1 MQAGNSGKTIKQ
13 KATRIAVRATPS
25 TEIKLKK
32 KTIKIKMVHINDT
45 HSHFESSPLQMQ
57 LPVGQQII
65 KVNAACGGY
74 SLLDSFVGKQRTIAE
89 QENAGFLFLH
99 AGDSFEG
106 SIYFSCFQ
114 GLSNAQILNEMR
126 VDAMTVG
133 NHELDTGDEL
143 LARFVKLV
151 NFPVLSA
158 NMCLADTSNSP
169 LQQCLDKLRIHSDN
183 ADQPAYL
190 VKNING
196 LQIAIFG
203 LSLSDM
209 HDIANPSADVDFIDY
224 ISCAQTLV
232 NEINAAGIN
241 SIIVLSHL
249 GYAQDCLLAEA
260 VSGISLIVGGHS
272 HTLQGDFSNIGLA
285 KETPYAQQV
294 NNSYVLQ
301 AGCNALAAGLVDI
314 TFSSS
319 GKIINISGGN
329 KLLLVKDSITTDS
342 SEQRHALPALNRYLS
357 LQENI
362 SFETSSE
369 RIEKILD
376 EHFRPQ
382 IARFKNDIV
391 GHVLTRKRHLR
402 IPDAQGGSQVAPLVA
417 NSLLYY
423 AQKHDQHVDFAMING
438 GAIRSSLEQAP
449 LTAALISG
457 QLLPFRIAVQSAK
470 VTGET
475 LFQTIDSAVKNSALP
490 GGSTG
495 SYPYFSKLSIQ
506 LKSTELSEGITKIY
520 QQKADGELFEIDRN
534 KVYSIVTTSYIA
546 CGKGGYSPLCANK
559 WDVHDFAITPSDAFT
574 DYLREFKTVN

>member
-1 MQAGNSGKTIKQ
+1 
-13 KATRIAVRATPS
+13 
-25 TEIKLKK
+25 
-32 KTIKIKMVHINDT
+32 MVHINDT

-57 LPVGQQII
+57 LPLEQQII

-74 SLLDSFVGKQRTIAE
+74 SLLDSFVGKQRAIAE

-114 GLSNAQILNEMR
+114 GLSNAQILNEMG

-143 LARFVKLV
+143 LARFVKRV

-158 NMCLADTSNSP
+158 NMRLAETGNSP
-169 LQQCLDKLRIHSDN
+169 LNQYSEKLRIYSDN
-183 ADQPAYL
+183 TDKPAYL
-190 VKNING
+190 IKNING
-196 LQIAIFG
+196 LQMAIFG

-209 HDIANPSADVDFIDY
+209 HDIANPSPDLYFIDQ

-232 NEINAAGIN
+232 DQINAAGIT

-249 GYAQDCLLAEA
+249 GIAQDCLLAEA

-272 HTLQGDFSNIGLA
+272 HTLQGDFSNVGLA
-285 KETPYAQQV
+285 KETPYAQRV

-301 AGCNALAAGLVDI
+301 AGCNAIAAGLVDI
-314 TFSSS
+314 TFSPS

-329 KLLLVKDSITTDS
+329 KLLLAKDSVTTNS
-342 SEQRHALPALNRYLS
+342 SKQEDALPALLRYLS
-357 LQENI
+357 QQENI
-362 SFETSSE
+362 SFEINSE
-369 RIEKILD
+369 RIEKIMD

-391 GHVLTRKRHLR
+391 GQVLTRKRHLR

-417 NSLLYY
+417 HSLLYY
-423 AQKHDQHVDFAMING
+423 AQKHAHHVDFAIING
-438 GAIRSSLEQAP
+438 GAIRSSLSQAP
-449 LTAALISG
+449 LTVALITG

-475 LFQTIDSAVKNSALP
+475 LFQTIDCAVKNSALP
-490 GGSTG
+490 EGSTG
-495 SYPYFSKLSIQ
+495 SYPYFSKLSIE
-506 LKSTELSEGITKIY
+506 LKSTELCDGINEIY
-520 QQKADGELFEIDRN
+520 QQKTDGEWFEIDRD
-534 KVYSIVTTSYIA
+534 KVYSIITTSYIA
-546 CGKGGYSPLCANK
+546 CGKGGYSPLGANK
-559 WDVHDFAITPSDAFT
+559 WDVHDFAITPSDAFI